1 MRLMGCKKSCA
12 LVASAALLLA
22 ACSSTN
28 MAGTYPKGGSVIPDT
43 QLHLTPGYTLP
54 LEKLIYWGAAAAVA
68 YYVTDP
74 LAPNWEISEAK
85 FPGDH
90 YRLFLHMKRY
100 YTGGAGESR
109 VVFNRRAKELM
120 LSGGFDGYQ
129 ILDYDEGLESSV
141 LGSQRVAEGTIALTR
156 SYQSGSNQGMPPP
169 ARSTTPRVENP
180 RS

>member
-1 MRLMGCKKSCA
+1 MI
-12 LVASAALLLA
+12 ASSRTANCLLAAVAALSVA

-54 LEKLIYWGAAAAVA
+54 LEKLVYWGAAAAVV

-74 LAPNWEISEAK
+74 LSPNWEIAEAK

-90 YRLFLHMKRY
+90 YRLSLHMKRY

-141 LGSQRVAEGTIALTR
+141 IGSQRVAEGTILLTR
-156 SYQSGSNQGMPPP
+156 FDSSARDQGTPPP
-169 ARSTTPRVENP
+169 VRNTTPSVENP